1 MDRAE
6 LVIQTRQ
13 GSLTYFVEVARTA
26 AERSQGLMYRK
37 ELPRDHGMLFD
48 FGREQPVSFWMKNTP
63 LSLDLLFIDG
73 KGEIVRIAER
83 AEPFSQDLIPSTRPV
98 RYVLEIIGGSSES
111 RGIRVGDRLGGPLF
125 GPS

>member
-1 MDRAE
+1 
-6 LVIQTRQ
+6 
-13 GSLTYFVEVARTA
+13 
-26 AERSQGLMYRK
+26 MYRK
-37 ELPRDHGMLFD
+37 ELPKDHGMLFD

-111 RGIRVGDRLGGPLF
+111 RGIRVGDRLGGTLF